1 LQKKQLACSLTLLN
15 TVYNFFAI
23 SRKTNF
29 KQNKKELSILYIK
42 TRQLLISASVGF
54 KNFLRIRGVGYKFA
68 GSATGLTIEVGYS
81 HVLRTKI
88 PLFKSFLLNKKATLL
103 RAQAP
108 NLVKINT
115 FFAATRSLRQP
126 DVYKGKGIRYK
137 KDYIR
142 RKEGK
147 KKKTN

>member
-1 LQKKQLACSLTLLN
+1 M
-15 TVYNFFAI
+15 
-23 SRKTNF
+23 
-29 KQNKKELSILYIK
+29 
-42 TRQLLISASVGF
+42 GF

-68 GSATGLTIEVGYS
+68 GSATQLTMEVGYS
-81 HVLRTKI
+81 HLLSTKI
-88 PLFKSFLLNKKATLL
+88 PFFRSFLINKKANLL

-108 NLVKINT
+108 NLIQVNT
-115 FFAATRSLRQP
+115 FFAATRFLRQP

-137 KDYIR
+137 KEYAS